1 MNLGY
6 TICPRSAVAMD
17 RWIGRSRFYVVY
29 GLAHAGKSLFL
40 YASELYFAFFLTEV
54 CGLTTGG
61 MGLLLGGTMAASA
74 LTDLPI
80 GVFVRRRIQQASAAA
95 LAQLLATAVCAA
107 GFCGFALV
115 GVSTPGP
122 ARLWLALGAIALFR
136 VSYSMLD
143 IPQNAIMAFTTSN
156 DRERAQL
163 ASVRYIF
170 SSGAG
175 LAVAMAFLPVFKL
188 GAHRA
193 AANFTAFSI
202 AISLIAL
209 LSALG
214 LWLELAPTAPS
225 PRPASTG
232 PATPGGQA
240 GEAAPTFWQVAILM
254 FLISATGSIY
264 GRLEP
269 YYAAYGLSS
278 AAQGEAFLT
287 YVSLGLL
294 LSQPGWLVVA
304 GRAGL
309 VGTLRCA
316 ALFLMAGSLSFG
328 LLNHWAPGF
337 GGVGAL
343 VYGCGSGGVML
354 ALWALAA
361 GVAKRNGQAAATFA
375 AVTCISKL
383 ALALA
388 AFAVAALLDVS
399 PYRTRTGALHLILP
413 IMVAVP
419 MLGGLAT
426 LVIMSLR
433 RSLISRP
440 SLGRLAT

>member
-1 MNLGY
+1 MH
-6 TICPRSAVAMD
+6 
-17 RWIGRSRFYVVY
+17 RWIRRSRFYGAY

-40 YASELYFAFFLTEV
+40 YTSELYFAFFLTEV
-54 CGLTTGG
+54 CGLPTGL
-61 MGLLLGGTMAASA
+61 MGLLLGGTMAVSA

-80 GVFVRRRIQQASAAA
+80 GLFLRRRIHSASAAG
-95 LAQLLATAVCAA
+95 LAQVLATAVCAA

-122 ARLWLALGAIALFR
+122 ARLWLALGAIGLFR
-136 VSYSMLD
+136 LSYSMLD
-143 IPQNAIMAFTTSN
+143 IPQNAIMAFMTAN

-175 LAVAMAFLPVFKL
+175 LVVAIAFLPVFKM
-188 GAHRA
+188 GSHQA
-193 AANFTAFSI
+193 AANFTAFSV

-209 LSALG
+209 LSAIG
-214 LWLELAPTAPS
+214 LWLELAPGRKPARRASTAPT
-225 PRPASTG
+225 ASRGKTG
-232 PATPGGQA
+232 ET
-240 GEAAPTFWQVAILM
+240 APTFWRVAILM

-269 YYAAYGLSS
+269 YYAAYGLAS

-294 LSQPGWLVVA
+294 LSQPGWLVLA

-309 VGTLRCA
+309 VGTLKGA
-316 ALFLMAGSLSFG
+316 ALLLVAGSLGFG
-328 LLNHWAPGF
+328 LLSRWAPGL

-343 VYGCGSGGVML
+343 FYGCGSGGVML
-354 ALWALAA
+354 SLWALAA
-361 GVAKRNGQAAATFA
+361 GVAERNGQPAATFA
-375 AVTCISKL
+375 AVTCVSKL

-388 AFAVAALLDVS
+388 AFAVAALLELS

-413 IMVAVP
+413 IMVAAP

-426 LVIMSLR
+426 LGIMSLG
-433 RSLISRP
+433 RSLASRP
-440 SLGRLAT
+440 AFGRFAT

>member
-1 MNLGY
+1 MDLSYASGL
-6 TICPRSAVAMD
+6 RSAVAMD
-17 RWIGRSRFYVVY
+17 RWIGRSRFYAAY
-29 GLAHAGKSLFL
+29 GFAHAGKSLFL

-54 CGLTTGG
+54 CDLPAGL
-61 MGLLLGGTMAASA
+61 MGLLLGGAMAVSA
-74 LTDLPI
+74 LADLPI
-80 GVFVRRRIQQASAAA
+80 GVFLRRRIPNASAAG
-95 LAQLLATAVCAA
+95 LAQMLATAVCAA

-115 GVSTPGP
+115 GVSAPGP
-122 ARLWLALGAIALFR
+122 ARLSLALGAIALFR
-136 VSYSMLD
+136 LSYSMLD
-143 IPQNAIMAFTTSN
+143 IPQNAIMAFMTIN

-163 ASVRYIF
+163 SAVRYVF

-175 LAVAMAFLPVFKL
+175 LIVAVAFLPVFKL

-209 LSALG
+209 LSAVG
-214 LWLELAPTAPS
+214 LWFELASGVKSSRSAPMV
-225 PRPASTG
+225 A
-232 PATPGGQA
+232 ATPVCKA
-240 GEAAPTFWQVAILM
+240 DAAAPTFWQVAILM

-269 YYAAYGLSS
+269 YYAAYGLTS

-294 LSQPGWLVVA
+294 LSQPGWLFVA

-309 VGTLRCA
+309 TGTLRWA
-316 ALFLMAGSLSFG
+316 ALVLVAGSLGFG
-328 LLNHWAPGF
+328 LLTRLAPGL

-343 VYGCGSGGVML
+343 LYGCGSGGVML
-354 ALWALAA
+354 SLWALAA
-361 GVAKRNGQAAATFA
+361 GVADRNGQAATTFA
-375 AVTCISKL
+375 GVTCISKL

-388 AFAVAALLDVS
+388 AFSVAAVLGLS

-413 IMVAVP
+413 IMVAAP
-419 MLGGLAT
+419 MLGGLVT
-426 LVIMSLR
+426 LGIMSLR
-433 RSLISRP
+433 RSLVSRP
-440 SLGRLAT
+440 YFKRFAT

>member
-1 MNLGY
+1 
-6 TICPRSAVAMD
+6 MD
-17 RWIGRSRFYVVY
+17 RWIGRSRFYAAY
-29 GLAHAGKSLFL
+29 GFAHAGKSLFL

-54 CGLTTGG
+54 CDLPVGL
-61 MGLLLGGTMAASA
+61 MGLLLGGAMAVSA
-74 LTDLPI
+74 LADLPI
-80 GVFVRRRIQQASAAA
+80 GVFLRRRIPNASAAG
-95 LAQLLATAVCAA
+95 LAQMLATAVCAA

-122 ARLWLALGAIALFR
+122 ARLWLALGAVALFR
-136 VSYSMLD
+136 LSYSMLD
-143 IPQNAIMAFTTSN
+143 IPQNAIMAFMTAN

-163 ASVRYIF
+163 ASVRYVF

-175 LAVAMAFLPVFKL
+175 LIVAVAFLPVFKL

-209 LSALG
+209 LSAVG
-214 LWLELAPTAPS
+214 LWFELASGAIVSGAKSSGSAPMV
-225 PRPASTG
+225 A
-232 PATPGGQA
+232 ATPVSKA
-240 GEAAPTFWQVAILM
+240 DAAAPTFWQVTILM

-269 YYAAYGLSS
+269 YYAAYGLAS

-294 LSQPGWLVVA
+294 LSQPGWLFVA

-309 VGTLRCA
+309 TGTLRCA
-316 ALFLMAGSLSFG
+316 ALVLVAGSLGFG
-328 LLNHWAPGF
+328 LLSRLAPGL

-343 VYGCGSGGVML
+343 LYGCGSGGVML
-354 ALWALAA
+354 SLWALAA
-361 GVAKRNGQAAATFA
+361 GVADRNGQAATTFA
-375 AVTCISKL
+375 GVTCVSKL

-388 AFAVAALLDVS
+388 AFSVAAVLGLS

-413 IMVAVP
+413 IMVAAP
-419 MLGGLAT
+419 MLGGLMT
-426 LVIMSLR
+426 LGIMSLR
-433 RSLISRP
+433 RSLVSRP
-440 SLGRLAT
+440 SFRRFAT